1 MLRAIFDQQACLKLA
16 RGEHSKLQVTKNKSF
31 MAGAPGVVY
40 QLEQELWIFE
50 PLMNCQNC
58 EFSELHF
65 HHNLVPP

>member
-1 MLRAIFDQQACLKLA
+1 
-16 RGEHSKLQVTKNKSF
+16 

-58 EFSELHF
+58 EFSELHY